1 MRGKNKSFLED
12 IIIFFILG
20 IIIYAIYS
28 FFFASNEE
36 VEIQNEPITVER
48 NISAEEQNKDS
59 INDEKVAAEK
69 INEDI
74 VQTQKEEPLQ
84 IKETTKDIIENIPD
98 EKIKT
103 KIDTKSEIK
112 KTEITAETQSVNVS
126 EITDVELFYRSI
138 EEKIYANIE
147 KNVDKTLINNGFV
160 NIRVTILKD
169 GRYEQL
175 TFMDGSKDN
184 FELFKPSITQVFPLQ
199 MNDTLK
205 ENFPRYFRM
214 KIEIK

>member
-12 IIIFFILG
+12 TIILFVIG

-28 FFFASNEE
+28 FFFASTQE
-36 VEIQNEPITVER
+36 EIQTEPIAVER
-48 NISAEEQNKDS
+48 NISTETQVSDAAIDN
-59 INDEKVAAEK
+59 EKVSTEK

-74 VQTQKEEPLQ
+74 VHTQKEEPL
-84 IKETTKDIIENIPD
+84 KVEETTKDIIENIPED
-98 EKIKT
+98 IHQNRA
-103 KIDTKSEIK
+103 EIK
-112 KTEITAETQSVNVS
+112 KTEINTEVQSTS

-138 EEKIYANIE
+138 EEKIYSNIE
-147 KNVDKTLINNGFV
+147 RNVDKTSINNGFV

-175 TFMDGSKDN
+175 TFMDGNKDN
-184 FELFKPSITQVFPLQ
+184 FELFKSSITKIFPL
-199 MNDTLK
+199 NINESIK